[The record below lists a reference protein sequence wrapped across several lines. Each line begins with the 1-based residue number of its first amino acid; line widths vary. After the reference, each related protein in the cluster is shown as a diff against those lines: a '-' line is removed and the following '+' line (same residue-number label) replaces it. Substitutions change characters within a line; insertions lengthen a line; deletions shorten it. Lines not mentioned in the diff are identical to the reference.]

1 MSKKKTVWFEV
12 QDGESIEACLNRM
25 EAEGYMV
32 AGRKEEPLFEEV
44 NGEYIPIRQLI
55 KFKGILN
62 GQ

>member
-12 QDGESIEACLNRM
+12 QDGESIEECLNRLV
-25 EAEGYMV
+25 AEGYHV

-44 NGEYIPIRQLI
+44 NGEYIPVRQII

-62 GQ
+62 EQ

>member
-12 QDGESIEACLNRM
+12 QDGESIEDCLNRM
-25 EAEGYMV
+25 VAEGYMV